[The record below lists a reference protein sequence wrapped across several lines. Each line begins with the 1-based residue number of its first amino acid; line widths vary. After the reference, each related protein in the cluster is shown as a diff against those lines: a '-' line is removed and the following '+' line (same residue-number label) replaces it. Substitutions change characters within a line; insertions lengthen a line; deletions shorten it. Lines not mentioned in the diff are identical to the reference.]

1 MFRQKRL
8 DCSFCGRNE
17 ADVAKLV
24 AGPKVF
30 ICDQCVAVAIRL
42 MEGPP
47 ADQRRPSER
56 PLGLWRTLL
65 NRLREVGLPRG
76 GHRAEYRFAAGQAE
90 RGR

>member
-8 DCSFCGRNE
+8 NCSFCGKNE

-30 ICDQCVAVAIRL
+30 ICDQCVAVAVRL

-47 ADQRRPSER
+47 ADPRRPRER
-56 PLGLWRTLL
+56 HRGLLRTLL
-65 NRLREVGLPRG
+65 NRLREVGQPRR
-76 GHRAEYRFAAGQAE
+76 GHRPEYRAAE
-90 RGR
+90 VF